1 MPNIPA
7 QVYPSS
13 LTWLGIGRE
22 APGATGTA
30 VAPTN
35 LIPLDK
41 GSYEPEDTPQW
52 LTDEA
57 IRYSMAKTFAVIQGP
72 EDATFSYGGPVFGD
86 VYGFFLDNTF
96 GDMSTT
102 GTTDAVVS
110 TTLASPTVVG
120 ATTCTVT
127 SGTGAVIGQHIQIGT
142 GATAEVV
149 TLSGVAGAVL
159 TFATTPLRFAHASSQ
174 GAVSVIGPYTHKFA
188 ILNAD
193 AGWGNGQPPTHTA
206 SDYTGVTASVGAR
219 SYPSLAVSDLTFTGN
234 AEALFMAK
242 VSGNSW
248 QSAPNGLTPT
258 PATQFVV
265 PSPAWRSTVT
275 VGGSPVYDVGEWEIQ
290 IKRELQVY
298 WTNQNAQ
305 TPYVI
310 GRGSLDATGS
320 LHYSVAVNETP
331 LTQMLS
337 NTQPTL
343 AIALDNGLVGTN
355 QITFTFNIHTAA
367 FTKSKPSRSNVLF
380 GYEDE
385 FQAVANTT
393 DVGGSAGLGPMTCT
407 LLNNVPTY

>member
-22 APGATGTA
+22 APGATGTP

-35 LIPLDK
+35 LIPLDS
-41 GSYEPEDTPQW
+41 GTYEPEDTPQW
-52 LTDEA
+52 LMDEA

-72 EDATFSYGGPVFGD
+72 EDASFSYGGPVFGD
-86 VYGFFLDNTF
+86 VYGFFLDNAF

-102 GTTDAVVS
+102 GTPDATAS

-127 SGTGAVIGQHIQIGT
+127 SGTGFAIAQHVQIGT
-142 GATAEVV
+142 GASAEVV
-149 TLSGVAGAVL
+149 TLSAVAGTAL
-159 TFATTPLRFAHASSQ
+159 TFTTTPLRFAHAAAQ
-174 GAVSVIGPYTHKFA
+174 AAVTVIGPYTHKWA

-206 SDYTGVTASVGAR
+206 SDYTGITASVGAR
-219 SYPSLAVSDLTFTGN
+219 SYPSLAVSGLDFTGN
-234 AEALFMAK
+234 AEQLFTAK
-242 VSGNSW
+242 VTGNSW
-248 QSAPNGLTPT
+248 VSAPNGMTPT
-258 PATQFVV
+258 PSTQFVV

-275 VGGSPVYDVGEWEIQ
+275 VGGSSVYDIGEWGIS
-290 IKRELQVY
+290 IKRDLKVY
-298 WTNQNAQ
+298 WTDQGAQNPFIIA
-305 TPYVI
+305 
-310 GRGSLDATGS
+310 RGNLDATGT
-320 LHYSVAVNETP
+320 LAYSVAVNETP
-331 LTQMLS
+331 LTQMLA
-337 NTQPTL
+337 NTQP
-343 AIALDNGLVGTN
+343 AIVVTMDNGLAGLN
-355 QITFTFNIHTAA
+355 QITFTFNLHAAA
-367 FTKSKPSRSNVLF
+367 FIKAKPTRSEVLV

-385 FQAVANTT
+385 FTAVANST

>member
-52 LTDEA
+52 LMDEA
-57 IRYSMAKTFAVIQGP
+57 LRHSMAKTFAVIQGP

-96 GDMSTT
+96 GDLATT
-102 GTTDAVVS
+102 GTADSVAS
-110 TTLASPTVVG
+110 TTLATGTAAG
-120 ATTCTVT
+120 ATSCTVA
-127 SGTGAVIGQHIQIGT
+127 SGTGFVIGQKVQVGS
-142 GATAEVV
+142 GSTAEVV
-149 TLSGVAGAVL
+149 VLSGVSGATL
-159 TFATTPLRFAHASSQ
+159 TFTTTPLRFAHTSSQ
-174 GAVSVIGPYTHKFA
+174 PTVTVIGPYTHKFA

-206 SDYTGVTASVGAR
+206 SDYTGITATVGAR
-219 SYPSLAVSDLTFTGN
+219 SYPSLAVSELTFTGN
-234 AEALFMAK
+234 SEELFVAK

-248 QSAPNGLTPT
+248 LSAANATTPS
-258 PATQFVV
+258 PATTFVTPV
-265 PSPAWRSTVT
+265 PAWRSTVS
-275 VGGSPVYDVGEWEIQ
+275 VGGSPVYDVGEWEIKL
-290 IKRELQVY
+290 KRELQVY
-298 WTNQNAQ
+298 WTDQGAQ
-305 TPYVI
+305 TPFI
-310 GRGSLDATGS
+310 IARGNLDASGTVN
-320 LHYSVAVNETP
+320 YSVAVNETP

-343 AIALDNGLVGTN
+343 AITVDNGLSTTN
-355 QITFTFNIHTAA
+355 QISFTFNINAAA
-367 FTKSKPSRSNVLF
+367 FTKSKPTRGDVLV

-385 FQAVANTT
+385 WMAVANTT
-393 DVGGSAGLGPMTCT
+393 NVGGSAGLGPMTCT
-407 LLNNVPTY
+407 LINNVATY